1 MSVIQHTD
9 TREDGFEQL
18 IERALVGTTI
28 ESRRAQGIELN
39 AEAAAAQTPSA
50 ENFYWGLPKDFLHR
64 EAVDERR
71 LWSFLTTTQADLLD
85 QWRGRGGSVKDAV
98 IKELKRTIES
108 RGVLDILKN
117 GLEVDNLQASKRLRL
132 FYPKPTAADSAESHT
147 KYASNQFSITRQA
160 IYSLINPGNEIDMV
174 VFVNGLPLFTFE
186 LKNPWTGQTAA
197 YNGRKQYREHRDPRD
212 PLLMFGRC
220 LAHFAVDK
228 DEIWFTT
235 KLKGKDTY
243 FMPFNQGLPYGAGA
257 GNPVNPNGMKTS
269 YLWERILRKDV
280 IAEIISNFALFDYGE
295 AKTGKKVPHILK
307 NAKLLIFPRF
317 HQLDVVD
324 KLMEDVETEGIGKR
338 YLIQHSAG
346 SGKSNSITW
355 LAFKLIKAMPRSLNV
370 KRAKALDTPL
380 FNTVIV
386 VVDRKILDRQLTLNV
401 KAFANSDKIISHA
414 DTSA

>member
-1 MSVIQHTD
+1 MSVIQHTN

-186 LKNPWTGQTAA
+186 LKNPLDGADCRLQRTQT
-197 YNGRKQYREHRDPRD
+197 
-212 PLLMFGRC
+212 
-220 LAHFAVDK
+220 
-228 DEIWFTT
+228 
-235 KLKGKDTY
+235 
-243 FMPFNQGLPYGAGA
+243 
-257 GNPVNPNGMKTS
+257 
-269 YLWERILRKDV
+269 
-280 IAEIISNFALFDYGE
+280 IS
-295 AKTGKKVPHILK
+295 
-307 NAKLLIFPRF
+307 
-317 HQLDVVD
+317 
-324 KLMEDVETEGIGKR
+324 
-338 YLIQHSAG
+338 
-346 SGKSNSITW
+346 
-355 LAFKLIKAMPRSLNV
+355 
-370 KRAKALDTPL
+370 
-380 FNTVIV
+380 
-386 VVDRKILDRQLTLNV
+386 
-401 KAFANSDKIISHA
+401 
-414 DTSA
+414 

>member
-1 MSVIQHTD
+1 MSVIQHTN

-147 KYASNQFSITRQA
+147 KYASNQF
-160 IYSLINPGNEIDMV
+160 
-174 VFVNGLPLFTFE
+174 
-186 LKNPWTGQTAA
+186 
-197 YNGRKQYREHRDPRD
+197 
-212 PLLMFGRC
+212 
-220 LAHFAVDK
+220 
-228 DEIWFTT
+228 
-235 KLKGKDTY
+235 
-243 FMPFNQGLPYGAGA
+243 
-257 GNPVNPNGMKTS
+257 
-269 YLWERILRKDV
+269 
-280 IAEIISNFALFDYGE
+280 
-295 AKTGKKVPHILK
+295 
-307 NAKLLIFPRF
+307 
-317 HQLDVVD
+317 QL
-324 KLMEDVETEGIGKR
+324 
-338 YLIQHSAG
+338 
-346 SGKSNSITW
+346 
-355 LAFKLIKAMPRSLNV
+355 
-370 KRAKALDTPL
+370 RAKPFTHRSIPAT
-380 FNTVIV
+380 
-386 VVDRKILDRQLTLNV
+386 RLTWWY
-401 KAFANSDKIISHA
+401 S
-414 DTSA
+414 